1 MCRLLCINDLNKPDE
16 IPSKKWV
23 TKGQE
28 YTCIWITIHPNQGNI
43 QGVQLAE
50 ITLDE
55 TCAPYETYKLDR
67 FGIHKDDFEAFVQ
80 LAKDCSEFTEDTLE
94 EMLEKELVFLD

>member
-16 IPSKKWV
+16 IPSKKWI
-23 TKGQE
+23 TKGHE

-55 TCAPYETYKLDR
+55 TCASCTPFQYC
-67 FGIHKDDFEAFVQ
+67 Q
-80 LAKDCSEFTEDTLE
+80 LVHLCSYSF
-94 EMLEKELVFLD
+94 F